1 MPNTILNYFFD
12 AIIRTVTVLK
22 ILSSLVVWIFD
33 ELDDDIFAWLNLEHF
48 EYEAQESGW
57 LDVPAKDSAH
67 MVQVH
72 RLVNQQL
79 GYEQMRE
86 YLSGRHIGPSK
97 NFIN

>member
-1 MPNTILNYFFD
+1 MICFSH
-12 AIIRTVTVLK
+12 
-22 ILSSLVVWIFD
+22 LSSLVVWIFD
-33 ELDDDIFAWLNLEHF
+33 ELDDNVLARLNLEHF
-48 EYEAQESGW
+48 EYQAQERGR

-79 GYEQMRE
+79 SYEQMRE
-86 YLSGRHIGPSK
+86 YLILNGRRTVPSK